1 MRNFEDKWRANASAR
16 PLHDDIPTMG
26 IIETKL
32 QFLGSGVALLC
43 VTVKSPGPFI
53 YVRLFNFVSFA
64 PNCKGKDKDK
74 EQKLILLYL
83 IYLLYL
89 YTINIFFFYFLFFKF
104 YSHREKERKNEKQ
117 IINLN
122 LRWVVWCGGIWE
134 HEF

>member
-64 PNCKGKDKDK
+64 PNCKGKDK

-122 LRWVVWCGGIWE
+122 LQWVVWCGGIWE